1 MPPPPHKGRRT
12 LIIVVIL
19 LALPIALYF
28 LYPLMQTAKE
38 KLDERGEEVAA
49 GEGTGGQTEG
59 VSDDPAMV
67 ADGTGGLAGEG
78 EAQRV
83 AELPVIP
90 PAWTLEVHQA
100 TIPESRVNGR
110 IEGEE
115 FVMDD
120 ARLAEQGPL
129 SILMLRQGTNI
140 YAEREILVYLRPEGG
155 GSLAG
160 SSWNVAKDQR
170 SGAPQVIKR
179 WKSDPRYAPKAKS
192 FSSGYALKLEFDE
205 APGEGLSGKIYLA
218 LPDPEKTVVA
228 GKFKTVAGPTGI
240 STQQA
245 PGTAP
250 ATSPQT
256 DQDLRDRYGL

>member
-1 MPPPPHKGRRT
+1 

-19 LALPIALYF
+19 LALPVALYF
-28 LYPLMQTAKE
+28 LYPLIQTAKQ
-38 KLDERGEEVAA
+38 KLEDRGEDVAA
-49 GEGTGGQTEG
+49 GEEAGGVAEG
-59 VSDDPAMV
+59 VVDDPGMA
-67 ADGTGGLAGEG
+67 ADGSGGMAGEG
-78 EAQRV
+78 GGQPV

-120 ARLAEQGPL
+120 ARLVEQGPL
-129 SILMLRQGTNI
+129 SILMLRQGTNV
-140 YAEREILVYLRPEGG
+140 YADREILVYLRPEAG

-160 SSWNVAKDQR
+160 SSWNVAKGQR

-192 FSSGYALKLEFDE
+192 FSSGYAMKLEFEE
-205 APGEGLSGKIYLA
+205 AAEEGLSGKIYLA

-228 GKFKTVAGPTGI
+228 GKFKPTVGQAGT
-240 STQQA
+240 TTLQT

-250 ATSPQT
+250 ATSPGVDQT
-256 DQDLRDRYGL
+256 TRDRYGL